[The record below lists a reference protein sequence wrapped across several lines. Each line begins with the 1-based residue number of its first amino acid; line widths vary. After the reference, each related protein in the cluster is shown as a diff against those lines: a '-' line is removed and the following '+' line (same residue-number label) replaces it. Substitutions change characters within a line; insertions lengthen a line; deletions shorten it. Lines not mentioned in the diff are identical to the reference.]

1 MCRYSSHPQI
11 NPLDPLGSGNYCQHL
26 CSPLQEASQKC
37 WLPPTPLLTFFREL
51 ESPIWFGFTFQI
63 YPSIWLVLTI
73 STPAS
78 WGFCLNYCHSLLTG
92 LHASNLTPCCLSQ
105 GSNQHDLCNM
115 EVRLQHSL
123 AQKFAMDR
131 PTFLSLLGWLT
142 RPCRNPQHRTTV
154 PPSLTSSPFTLYSSS
169 VAIFVVIPECLHL
182 GALAYI
188 SLLGS

>member
-1 MCRYSSHPQI
+1 MELLGSLQKPNLPISALDHLPASLPGLHAPAFSHLSCVVIGTMINDAVFWKKFFFFPLTSITMCRYSSHPQI
-11 NPLDPLGSGNYCQHL
+11 DPLDPLGSGNYCQHL

-78 WGFCLNYCHSLLTG
+78 WGFCLNYCHSLLTV

-115 EVRLQHSL
+115 EVRL
-123 AQKFAMDR
+123 
-131 PTFLSLLGWLT
+131 
-142 RPCRNPQHRTTV
+142 
-154 PPSLTSSPFTLYSSS
+154 
-169 VAIFVVIPECLHL
+169 
-182 GALAYI
+182 
-188 SLLGS
+188 